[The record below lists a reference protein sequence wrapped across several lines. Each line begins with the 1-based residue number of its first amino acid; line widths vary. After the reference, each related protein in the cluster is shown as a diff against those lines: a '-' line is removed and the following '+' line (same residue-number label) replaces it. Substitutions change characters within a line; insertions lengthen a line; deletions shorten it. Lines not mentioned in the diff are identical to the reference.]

1 METIVIVALVG
12 LTLVSLAQTYLIL
25 QLNILYKS
33 KDLGEYITLTEKPP
47 KAPAEVEPEEV
58 EVERY
63 P

>member
-1 METIVIVALVG
+1 MEAMVIIAIIG

-25 QLNILYKS
+25 QLNVLYKS
-33 KDLGEYITLTEKPP
+33 KDLAEYVTLTEKPA
-47 KAPAEVEPEEV
+47 KAPKETEPEEV